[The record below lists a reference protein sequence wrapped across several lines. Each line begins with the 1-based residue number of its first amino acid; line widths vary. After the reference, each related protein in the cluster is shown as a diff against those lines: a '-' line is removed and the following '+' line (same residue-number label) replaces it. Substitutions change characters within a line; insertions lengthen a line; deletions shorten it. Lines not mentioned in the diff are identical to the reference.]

1 MTSEATEAKVL
12 ISEATP
18 ALRVQI
24 LSQITA
30 GLHTPTCRTCLTCRT
45 TRKLEQQALSHNQVQ
60 ISVATELANSD
71 VNVYTLRDLLGHA
84 SIATSQRYI
93 EAAGAGAENRAAA
106 ARNPLYDLLS

>member
-60 ISVATELANSD
+60 ITYATELANSD
-71 VNVYTLRDLLGHA
+71 VNVYMLMKLLGHE
-84 SIATSQRYI
+84 SMATSQRYVD
-93 EAAGAGAENRAAA
+93 GAGTENRAAA

>member
-60 ISVATELANSD
+60 ITYATELANANI
-71 VNVYTLRDLLGHA
+71 NVYTLMKLLGHE
-84 SIATSQRYI
+84 SMATSQRYV
-93 EAAGAGAENRAAA
+93 AGAGSETRAAA
-106 ARNPLYDLLS
+106 ANNPLYNLTDT